1 MMKSNASRL
10 FAVSLVALLGSAGC
24 GAAAEE
30 DVRMEQQAEVEA
42 EAKAP
47 GQVQAMAQYC
57 VTLTGTVEWCGPVPG
72 VVRYTTSTPG
82 SFAVALNG
90 NCGNWSGGRACQYD
104 LYRNGVKAT
113 DSGSARWYNVQLYSY
128 TAGACP
134 AAVQPVGCG
143 TRLDWNITIP

>member
-30 DVRMEQQAEVEA
+30 DVRMEQQVEA

-57 VTLTGTVEWCGPVPG
+57 VTLTGTAEWCGPVPG
-72 VVRYTTSTPG
+72 VIRYTTSTPG
-82 SFAVALNG
+82 SYAVALNG
-90 NCGNWSGGRACQYD
+90 NCGAFSGGRACQFD

-113 DSGSARWYNVQLYSY
+113 DSGVGKWYSVQLYSY

-134 AAVQPVGCG
+134 AAVQPIACG
-143 TRLDWNITIP
+143 VRADGNITIP